1 MKETTKTV
9 MVASSSLAYWAAAKF
24 AQENKKHQIIKA
36 VQALFEEQS
45 SNAVAQKFIQDALSG
60 MNEAILPFAREPI
73 DIYATAINIKKNSKP
88 DFVFFDAATQVE
100 AGYFKVS
107 ENEVTYI
114 DSVQPLNKIFEYFSV
129 DQVAHTLQV
138 LKGIDAQPPVLTMY
152 EDDDSDLQV
161 HTNLKS
167 SLTFAHNSAEAT
179 LYIFNFQNELNS
191 NTNLNNL
198 KLGKF
203 PIRKSQYG
211 FTLKINLAEKLLEL
225 HAASLQGYW
234 LLMHT
239 KEFEFVCELP
249 NFTED
254 RQVKVGW
261 IYPISLMRSLTPGS
275 DQVITVDLK
284 KASKLFGHHRW
295 FGCNTID
302 QWLKVIAVAEQH

>member
-1 MKETTKTV
+1 MKETTKTS
-9 MVASSSLAYWAAAKF
+9 MVTASSLAYWAAAKF
-24 AQENKKHQIIKA
+24 AKENNKPEIFKA
-36 VQALFEEQS
+36 IQALFEEQS
-45 SNAVAQKFIQDALSG
+45 SNAVAEKFIQDALSG

-73 DIYATAINIKKNSKP
+73 DIYATAINIKKNSKS
-88 DFVFFDAATQVE
+88 DFVFFDAVTQVE

-107 ENEVTYI
+107 ENEVMYI
-114 DSVQPLNKIFEYFSV
+114 DSVQPLNEIFEYFSI
-129 DQVAHTLQV
+129 DQVALTLQV
-138 LKGIDAQPPVLTMY
+138 LKGIDAQPPILTMY
-152 EDDDSDLQV
+152 EDDESDLQV

-167 SLTFAHNSAEAT
+167 FLTLKDNAAEAT
-179 LYIFNFQNELNS
+179 LYIFNFQNEHSS
-191 NTNLNNL
+191 NTNLKNL
-198 KLGKF
+198 KLGNF
-203 PIRKSQYG
+203 LIRKSQEG

-234 LLMHT
+234 LLIHT
-239 KEFEFVCELP
+239 NEFEFVCELP

-261 IYPISLMRSLTPGS
+261 IYPVSLMQSLTPGS
-275 DQVITVDLK
+275 DQVITVDLQ